1 MREYFDKHGERIVPG
16 MTLRHDTGETW
27 EIIQTTNRDTGEED
41 IGMACNASEAYPLR
55 QFNLKEWE
63 IVKEAETR

>member
-1 MREYFDKHGERIVPG
+1 

-63 IVKEAETR
+63 IVKEEETR